1 MHPTVMDMVVR
12 SITDE
17 RLRAAAKHRRMARA
31 AVYSRQPR
39 QRLLR
44 RLTGVIG
51 RRLGASPGATRVP
64 GNAEPC
70 LTTANRSA

>member
-31 AVYSRQPR
+31 AVYRRQPR
-39 QRLLR
+39 QGLLR
-44 RLTGVIG
+44 RLTGVI
-51 RRLGASPGATRVP
+51 RRRRGASPGATRMP
-64 GNAEPC
+64 GSAEPC
-70 LTTANRSA
+70 LTTANRPA